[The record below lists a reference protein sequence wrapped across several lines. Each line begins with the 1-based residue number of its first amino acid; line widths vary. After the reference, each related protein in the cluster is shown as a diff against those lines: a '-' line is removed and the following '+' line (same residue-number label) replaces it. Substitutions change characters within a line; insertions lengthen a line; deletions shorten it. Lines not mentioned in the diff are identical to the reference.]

1 MSRIKAKRVGFR
13 IDMTPMVD
21 VAFLLLTF
29 FMLTTKFRPPE
40 IAEVDLPSSHSQLKL
55 PESDVLTVTVSGDNT
70 FFMGVSSRQAKEKI
84 FNTAVKPKLQAA
96 KISEA
101 EIRDSL
107 KSFRLAESF
116 PVGKD
121 ELDKF
126 VLMARFAN
134 PKLRPVIRAD
144 DDAGFDAVNHA
155 IKVYKKANMLT
166 FNLVTVLEREVR

>member
-1 MSRIKAKRVGFR
+1 VAITLFLWEYLPVRQRKRFS
-13 IDMTPMVD
+13 I
-21 VAFLLLTF
+21 
-29 FMLTTKFRPPE
+29 
-40 IAEVDLPSSHSQLKL
+40 
-55 PESDVLTVTVSGDNT
+55 
-70 FFMGVSSRQAKEKI
+70 
-84 FNTAVKPKLQAA
+84 LQAA